1 MIKRILF
8 GLLAA
13 AALLTA
19 VTGCST
25 VGGAGEDVELP
36 AAQSNVPPPP

>member
-13 AALLTA
+13 VALVTA
-19 VTGCST
+19 VTGCRT
-25 VGGAGEDVELP
+25 VGGASENVELP